1 MISKENK
8 QSYEFG
14 PYRIDT
20 LNRQLR
26 RDGELVPLKAKAVD
40 TLLLLIQHRGDV
52 VEKDDLMRLLWP
64 ESYVEEANL
73 TQNIYVLRK
82 ALGDGDYIETIP
94 RRGYRFV
101 AEIKQRAEVASDVLV
116 INEKTRTSISY
127 EEQSDDPAG
136 NELAKSNLQPGIAII
151 DVPLRPAA
159 LQSLRAEYPAKGW
172 HAYRHWWPLALLIT
186 VVAIGVV
193 TVSRLWRPHPPF
205 ERVQLTRFTTTGKA
219 EKAAISPDGKYLA
232 HVFSD
237 SGQQSVWLRQVATG
251 KDLQIIAPT
260 HADFYGL
267 TFSHDGNYIY
277 YVSQEMNHLGMLLQ
291 VPSLG
296 GNSTKLAE
304 DVDSP
309 VTLSPDDKRL
319 AFIRLNPAERSIIIA
334 NVDGSGERKLTSTS
348 PAANFKIEPTYL
360 IPPAWSPD
368 GKIIACPAGIVSPED
383 EYQTIWGFQTETGL
397 GRALTSQ
404 RWQTLGR
411 MEWLATGAGIVV
423 TAAEKGGNFAQQIWY
438 VNYPDGATR
447 KITNDLNDYRD
458 LSVSADA
465 RTIIAV
471 QSERRANIWVTP
483 TNDLN
488 HPKQITFTNYDALDG
503 LSWTP
508 DGKLVYTQQSA
519 GEQNLWVTDPS
530 GHGATQLTSH
540 AGFNLEPAV
549 SPDGRYIVFV
559 STRSGRQHLWRID
572 ADGKHPLELTH
583 GVEDRRPSIR
593 PDSQQVLFRS
603 IVPGVGSRVFQVAID
618 GGEPIRL
625 TDRISAEPIV
635 SPDGKWIAIIYRA
648 APAAINKIAVM
659 PSSGGEPKL
668 ICDLPAFYGRFHWT
682 PDGTGVAYAAKQE
695 GVGNIWIQPVD
706 GSAPKQLTHWSS
718 NPILSFD
725 WSRDG
730 KWLAYSSA
738 TLTSDVVLITDV
750 AR

>member
-1 MISKENK
+1 MSSQNK
-8 QSYEFG
+8 RSYEFG
-14 PYRIDT
+14 PFRIDT

-40 TLLLLIQHRGDV
+40 TLLLLIQSQGDV
-52 VEKDDLMRLLWP
+52 VEKDDLMKLLWP
-64 ESYVEEANL
+64 DSFVEEANL
-73 TQNIYVLRK
+73 TQHVYTLRK
-82 ALGDGDYIETIP
+82 ALGEGNYIETIP

-101 AEIKQRAEVASDVLV
+101 GEVKEWDDPSSDVLV
-116 INEKTRTSISY
+116 IQEKTRTSISY
-127 EEQSDDPAG
+127 EEQSEGPAG
-136 NELAKSNLQPGIAII
+136 NELVESNLPPGQAII
-151 DVPLRPAA
+151 DVSLRPGA
-159 LQSLRAEYPAKGW
+159 LQVLNVESRAKDWRAF
-172 HAYRHWWPLALLIT
+172 RRWWPLALLIT
-186 VVAIGVV
+186 VVVIGVV
-193 TVSRLWRPHPPF
+193 IVSRLWRPHPPF

-251 KDLQIIAPT
+251 KDLQIIAPAHT
-260 HADFYGL
+260 DFYGL

-277 YVSQEMNHLGMLLQ
+277 YVSQEMNHLGMLFQ

-309 VTLSPDDKRL
+309 VTLSPDDKQL

-348 PAANFKIEPTYL
+348 TAANFKIEPTYL

-368 GKIIACPAGIVSPED
+368 GKTIACPVGIVTSED
-383 EYQTIWGFQTETGL
+383 EYQTIWGFQTETGV
-397 GRALTSQ
+397 GRALTSEH
-404 RWQTLGR
+404 WQTLGR

-438 VNYPDGATR
+438 VNYPDGAIR

-465 RTIIAV
+465 RTIITV
-471 QSERRANIWVTP
+471 QSERRANIWATP
-483 TNDLN
+483 ADDLN

-503 LSWTP
+503 LSWAP
-508 DGKLVYTQQSA
+508 DGKLVYTQQTA
-519 GEQNLWVTDPS
+519 GEQNLWVTDLS
-530 GHGATQLTSH
+530 DNTTQLTSH

-559 STRSGRQHLWRID
+559 STRSGRLHLWRID
-572 ADGKHPLELTH
+572 ADGKHPVELTH
-583 GVEDRRPSIR
+583 GVEDRRPSIT

-603 IVPGVGSRVFQVAID
+603 IVPGVGSRVFRVAI
-618 GGEPIRL
+618 GGGQPIRL

-668 ICDLPAFYGRFHWT
+668 ICDLPAFYGRFRWT
-682 PDGTGVAYAAKQE
+682 PDGSGLAYAAKQE
-695 GVGNIWIQPVD
+695 GIGNIWIQPVD

-730 KWLAYSSA
+730 KWLAYSNG

-750 AR
+750 VR